1 MLDACLTKIKFTLYC
16 GYDDIPKIKTVGYLQ
31 LSVLSTITLNCN
43 TLFLILY
50 ILRRNCIT
58 DDWQEAFCCYYVEK
72 TIEESKFVFSVK
84 WYLIWRA
91 CLLYS
96 LMSGLSFERQLWPPV
111 DAGKIKQMNE
121 IGKWNTLTLN
131 ENLLRRECMIFFSVK
146 IPLFQIFVYYIGR
159 QKLRGLRVLS
169 QTVNGLIEENPLS
182 LRYSNNAHMMMQL
195 K

>member
-1 MLDACLTKIKFTLYC
+1 M
-16 GYDDIPKIKTVGYLQ
+16 
-31 LSVLSTITLNCN
+31 
-43 TLFLILY
+43 
-50 ILRRNCIT
+50 RRNCIT
-58 DDWQEAFCCYYVEK
+58 DDWQEAFCCYYVEN

-96 LMSGLSFERQLWPPV
+96 LVSGLSFERQLWPPV
-111 DAGKIKQMNE
+111 DAGKIN
-121 IGKWNTLTLN
+121 KWMKSVNGTLWHWMKTSYDVN
-131 ENLLRRECMIFFSVK
+131 AWFFFSVK

>member
-1 MLDACLTKIKFTLYC
+1 M
-16 GYDDIPKIKTVGYLQ
+16 
-31 LSVLSTITLNCN
+31 
-43 TLFLILY
+43 
-50 ILRRNCIT
+50 RRNCIT
-58 DDWQEAFCCYYVEK
+58 DDWQEAFCCYYVEN

-111 DAGKIKQMNE
+111 DAGKIN
-121 IGKWNTLTLN
+121 KWMKSVNGTLWHWMKTSYDVKAW
-131 ENLLRRECMIFFSVK
+131 FFFLSK
-146 IPLFQIFVYYIGR
+146 YRFFQIFVYYIGR

-169 QTVNGLIEENPLS
+169 QTVNGWIEENPLS

>member
-1 MLDACLTKIKFTLYC
+1 
-16 GYDDIPKIKTVGYLQ
+16 
-31 LSVLSTITLNCN
+31 
-43 TLFLILY
+43 
-50 ILRRNCIT
+50 
-58 DDWQEAFCCYYVEK
+58 
-72 TIEESKFVFSVK
+72 
-84 WYLIWRA
+84 
-91 CLLYS
+91 
-96 LMSGLSFERQLWPPV
+96 
-111 DAGKIKQMNE
+111 MNE

-195 K
+195 KYKNTNNKSY

>member
-58 DDWQEAFCCYYVEK
+58 DDWQEAFCCYYVEN

-84 WYLIWRA
+84 RYLIWRA

-96 LMSGLSFERQLWPPV
+96 LMSSLSFERQLWPPV
-111 DAGKIKQMNE
+111 DAGKIN
-121 IGKWNTLTLN
+121 KW
-131 ENLLRRECMIFFSVK
+131 MKS
-146 IPLFQIFVYYIGR
+146 
-159 QKLRGLRVLS
+159 
-169 QTVNGLIEENPLS
+169 VNGTLWHWMKTSYDVKAWFFFCQNTAFSNIRLLYRSPKAPWLTRIKSNRQRFNWRKPLEF
-182 LRYSNNAHMMMQL
+182 AVF